1 MNNKG
6 FSLIELIVVI
16 ILISILAVSV
26 APKFDGTASYE
37 AHTHRAQLISALRLT
52 QQRAM
57 QQTNST
63 DGFCHQ
69 IVFDDVATR
78 YGIPDR
84 LDCDNTT
91 FPLPL
96 SDWVPDATGHLVDSR
111 YQVSF
116 VVIDKNGTT
125 LNNPQKV
132 AFDWMGR
139 PSGACEGGCEINV
152 VRPSETTLKITI
164 EPEGYIHVFDLP

>member
-26 APKFDGTASYE
+26 APKFDGTESYE

-69 IVFDDVATR
+69 IVFDDVASR

-84 LDCDNTT
+84 VDCSVTI

-96 SDWVPDATGHLVDSR
+96 SDWEPDATGHLVDSR

-116 VVIDKNGTT
+116 DVNG
-125 LNNPQKV
+125 LADPQTV
-132 AFDWMGR
+132 GFDWMGR
-139 PSGACEGGCEINV
+139 PTGNCLGGCAINV
-152 VRPSETTLKITI
+152 TSSTHVLKITI